1 MGKMSTDQHERG
13 FSLLDAFLC
22 ACHGIQDT
30 AKERNFRIEFCF
42 MVLCIVLGFAFGIS
56 ILEWLIVIV
65 CFGLVLGGEC
75 FNTSLEAIVDLASPD
90 YHELARIAKDAAAG
104 AVMLFS
110 IASFIVGAIIFLP
123 RILIVLQIL

>member
-13 FSLLDAFLC
+13 FSLFDAFLC

-30 AKERNFRIEFCF
+30 AKERNFRIELCF

-56 ILEWLIVIV
+56 ILEWLTVIV

-75 FNTSLEAIVDLASPD
+75 FNTSIEAIVDLVSPD

-123 RILIVLQIL
+123 RILTVLQIL